1 MGIFS
6 RKTTPQGTE
15 PKSVLAQ
22 YAPQVMGENLNQLA
36 SYITPTLSR
45 ADAMKV
51 SAVARAR
58 NLICGTG
65 ASIPMALYRKSTGQ
79 ELGSPLWLEQPSLT
93 QPRFVT
99 LSWTIDSLMMYGVG
113 YWEVT
118 ELYEDDGRP
127 KRFEWV
133 ANTRVTFD
141 LDLYNT
147 SVNQY
152 YVDGFP
158 RPMSGLGSLI
168 TFQSF
173 DEGILRRGS
182 ATIQAAIDVQKA
194 MAIASATPFPTGV
207 IKNTGADMTSQEI
220 QGILG
225 AWKRARD
232 TRGTAFLTATLDY
245 TPTSYSP
252 KEMVYAESLQY
263 LSTEIARLANVPAY
277 MLSADMNNS
286 MTYSNVMDERKQF
299 FAYSLMPYLDAIAA
313 RLSMDDIT
321 AHGNEVRFEVQD
333 TFLRT
338 EPLERLAAIEKML
351 QLNLITL
358 DQAREMEDLTPMGN
372 NEVNNNVESDP
383 NI

>member
-1 MGIFS
+1 
-6 RKTTPQGTE
+6 
-15 PKSVLAQ
+15 
-22 YAPQVMGENLNQLA
+22 
-36 SYITPTLSR
+36 
-45 ADAMKV
+45 
-51 SAVARAR
+51 
-58 NLICGTG
+58 
-65 ASIPMALYRKSTGQ
+65 MALYRKSTGE
-79 ELGSPLWLEQPSLT
+79 ELGSPVWLEQPSLA

-99 LSWTIDSLMMYGVG
+99 ISWTLDSLMLYGVA

-118 ELYEDDGRP
+118 EVYEEDGRP

-147 SVNQY
+147 TVNQY

-158 RPMSGLGSLI
+158 RPMSGIGSLI
-168 TFQSF
+168 TFQGF
-173 DEGILRRGS
+173 DEGVLARGS
-182 ATIQAAIDVQKA
+182 QTIQAALDVQKA
-194 MAIASATPFPTGV
+194 MAIAAATPFPTGV
-207 IKNTGADMTSQEI
+207 IKNTGADMTPQEV

-252 KEMVYAESLQY
+252 KDMVYAESLQY
-263 LSTEIARLANVPAY
+263 LSTEVARLCNIPAY

-313 RLSMDDIT
+313 RLSMNDIT
-321 AHGNEVRFEVQD
+321 ANGNEVRFEVND

-338 EPLERLAAIEKML
+338 EPLDRLAAIEKML
-351 QLNLITL
+351 QLDLITVE
-358 DQAREMEDLTPMGN
+358 QAREMEELTPQGN
-372 NEVNNNVESDP
+372 DEVR
-383 NI
+383 

>member
-1 MGIFS
+1 
-6 RKTTPQGTE
+6 
-15 PKSVLAQ
+15 
-22 YAPQVMGENLNQLA
+22 
-36 SYITPTLSR
+36 
-45 ADAMKV
+45 
-51 SAVARAR
+51 
-58 NLICGTG
+58 
-65 ASIPMALYRKSTGQ
+65 MALYKKSTGE
-79 ELGSPLWLEQPSLT
+79 ELGSPLWLEQPSLA

-99 LSWTIDSLMMYGVG
+99 ISWTLDSLMLYGVA

-118 ELYEDDGRP
+118 ELYEEDGRP

-147 SVNQY
+147 TVNQY

-158 RPMSGLGSLI
+158 RPMSGTIGSLI
-168 TFQSF
+168 TFQGF
-173 DEGILRRGS
+173 DEGVLARGS
-182 ATIQAAIDVQKA
+182 QTIQAALDVQKA
-194 MAIASATPFPTGV
+194 MAVAAATPFPTGV
-207 IKNTGADMTSQEI
+207 IKNTGADMTPQEV

-252 KEMVYAESLQY
+252 KDMVYAESLQY
-263 LSTEIARLANVPAY
+263 LSTEIARLCNIPAY

-299 FAYSLMPYLDAIAA
+299 FAYSLMPYLDAISS
-313 RLSMDDIT
+313 RLSMDDVT
-321 AHGNEVRFEVQD
+321 AHGNEVRFEVND

-338 EPLERLAAIEKML
+338 EPLDRLAAIEKML
-351 QLNLITL
+351 QLDLITVE
-358 DQAREMEDLTPMGN
+358 QAREMEELTPQGN
-372 NEVNNNVESDP
+372 DEVR
-383 NI
+383 

>member
-6 RKTTPQGTE
+6 RKTTSPDT
-15 PKSVLAQ
+15 SSSNSILAQ
-22 YAPQVMGENLNQLA
+22 YAPQIMGENLNQLVT
-36 SYITPTLSR
+36 YITPRLQR
-45 ADAMKV
+45 NDAMKC
-51 SAVARAR
+51 SALARAR

-65 ASIPMALYRKSTGQ
+65 ATIPMALYRKSTGE
-79 ELGSPLWLEQPSLT
+79 ELGSPVWLEQPSLA

-99 LSWTIDSLMMYGVG
+99 ISWTLDSLMLYGVA

-118 ELYEDDGRP
+118 EVYEEDGRP

-147 SVNQY
+147 TVNQY

-158 RPMSGLGSLI
+158 RPMSGIGSLI
-168 TFQSF
+168 TFQGF
-173 DEGILRRGS
+173 DEGVLARGS
-182 ATIQAAIDVQKA
+182 QTIQAALDVQRA
-194 MAIASATPFPTGV
+194 MAVAAATPFPTGV
-207 IKNTGADMTSQEI
+207 IKNTGADMTPQEV

-252 KEMVYAESLQY
+252 KDMVYAESLQY
-263 LSTEIARLANVPAY
+263 LSTEVARLCNIPAY

-313 RLSMDDIT
+313 RLSMNDIT
-321 AHGNEVRFEVQD
+321 ANGNEVRFEVND

-351 QLNLITL
+351 QLDLITVE
-358 DQAREMEDLTPMGN
+358 QAREMEELTPQGN
-372 NEVNNNVESDP
+372 DEVR
-383 NI
+383 

>member
-6 RKTTPQGTE
+6 RKTTSPDT
-15 PKSVLAQ
+15 SSSNSILAQ

-36 SYITPTLSR
+36 TYITPTLSR

-51 SAVARAR
+51 SAVARSR
-58 NLICGTG
+58 NLICGVAAT
-65 ASIPMALYRKSTGQ
+65 IPLALYRKSTG
-79 ELGSPLWLEQPSLT
+79 EEIGSPVWLDQPSLS

-99 LSWTIDSLMMYGVG
+99 MAWTVDSLMMYGVA

-118 ELYEDDGRP
+118 EVYEEDGRP

-147 SVNQY
+147 TVNQY

-158 RPMSGLGSLI
+158 RPMSGLNSLV
-168 TFQSF
+168 TFQGF
-173 DEGILRRGS
+173 DEGVLRRGS
-182 ATIQAAIDVQKA
+182 QTIQAAIDVQKA
-194 MAIASATPFPTGV
+194 MAVASATPFPSGV
-207 IKNTGADMTSQEI
+207 IKNTGADMTPQEV

-245 TPTSYSP
+245 SPVSYSP
-252 KEMVYAESLQY
+252 KDMTYNDSLQY
-263 LSTEIARLANVPAY
+263 LSTEIARLCNIPAY

-313 RLSMDDIT
+313 RLSMNDIT
-321 AHGNEVRFEVQD
+321 ANGNEVRFEVND

-351 QLNLITL
+351 QLDLITVE
-358 DQAREMEDLTPMGN
+358 QAREMEELTPQGN
-372 NEVNNNVESDP
+372 DEVR
-383 NI
+383 

>member
-6 RKTTPQGTE
+6 RKTTSPDT
-15 PKSVLAQ
+15 SSSNSILAQ

-36 SYITPTLSR
+36 TYITPTLSR

-51 SAVARAR
+51 SAVARSR
-58 NLICGTG
+58 NLICGVAAT
-65 ASIPMALYRKSTGQ
+65 IPLALYRKSTG
-79 ELGSPLWLEQPSLT
+79 EEIGSPVWLDQPSLS

-99 LSWTIDSLMMYGVG
+99 MAWTVDSLMMYGVA

-118 ELYEDDGRP
+118 EVYEEDGRP

-147 SVNQY
+147 TVNQY

-158 RPMSGLGSLI
+158 RPMSGLNSLV
-168 TFQSF
+168 TFQGF

-182 ATIQAAIDVQKA
+182 QTIQAAIDVQKA
-194 MAIASATPFPTGV
+194 MAVASATPFPSGV
-207 IKNTGADMTSQEI
+207 IKNTGADMTPQEV

-245 TPTSYSP
+245 SPVSYSP
-252 KEMVYAESLQY
+252 KDMTYNDSLQY
-263 LSTEIARLANVPAY
+263 LSTEIARLCNIPAY

-299 FAYSLMPYLDAIAA
+299 FAYSLLPYLDAIAA
-313 RLSMDDIT
+313 RLSMNDIT
-321 AHGNEVRFEVQD
+321 ANGNEVRFEVND

-338 EPLERLAAIEKML
+338 EPLDRLAAIEKML
-351 QLNLITL
+351 QLDLITVE
-358 DQAREMEDLTPMGN
+358 QAREMEELTPQGN
-372 NEVNNNVESDP
+372 DEVR
-383 NI
+383 

>member
-1 MGIFS
+1 
-6 RKTTPQGTE
+6 
-15 PKSVLAQ
+15 
-22 YAPQVMGENLNQLA
+22 
-36 SYITPTLSR
+36 
-45 ADAMKV
+45 MKC
-51 SAVARAR
+51 SALARAR

-65 ASIPMALYRKSTGQ
+65 ATIPMALYKKSTGA
-79 ELGSPLWLEQPSLT
+79 ELGSPLWLEQPSLS

-99 LSWTIDSLMMYGVG
+99 ISWTLDSLMLYGVA

-118 ELYEDDGRP
+118 ETYEEDGRP

-147 SVNQY
+147 TVNQY

-158 RPMSGLGSLI
+158 RPMSGIGSLV
-168 TFQSF
+168 TFQGF
-173 DEGILRRGS
+173 DEGVLARGS
-182 ATIQAAIDVQKA
+182 QTIQAALDVQKA
-194 MAIASATPFPTGV
+194 MAIAASTPFPTGV
-207 IKNTGADMTSQEI
+207 IKNTGAEMSPAEV

-252 KEMVYAESLQY
+252 KDMTYNDSLQY
-263 LSTEIARLANVPAY
+263 LATEIARLCNIPAY

-321 AHGNEVRFEVQD
+321 AHGNEVRFEVTD

-338 EPLERLAAIEKML
+338 EPLDRLAAIEKML
-351 QLNLITL
+351 ALNLITL

-372 NEVNNNVESDP
+372 NEVNNGESDP
-383 NI
+383 NIQQRYRLRCR